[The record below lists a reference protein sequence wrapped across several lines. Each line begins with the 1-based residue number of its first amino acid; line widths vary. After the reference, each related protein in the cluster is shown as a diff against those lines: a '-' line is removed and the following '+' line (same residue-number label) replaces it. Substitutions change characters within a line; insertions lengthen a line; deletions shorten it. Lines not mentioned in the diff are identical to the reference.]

1 LVFKEIKKCTRVI
14 NYSMQELLRTDLESL
29 ESNAMESKFRD

>member
-14 NYSMQELLRTDLESL
+14 NYSMQELLRTDLES
-29 ESNAMESKFRD
+29 NAMESKFRD